1 MAHPEH
7 SRSAVVAA
15 MVCSAA
21 MSAQFVA
28 GKAARDALFLA
39 TADVTALPAM
49 VALTAVASIGL
60 VALSS
65 LAFRRMRPAR
75 LVTLAFGA
83 SALFLL
89 LDWITLD
96 LSPGLVARALYVQVS
111 GLGPLLGSGFWLLAV
126 EHFHPR
132 AARRHFGQIT
142 AVGTLA
148 GLGGALLAERV
159 GAMFG
164 IASMLPVLALL
175 NGVCAISVRRFAP
188 ADHDQRPSA
197 EALDSLPE
205 LAPESPQSGLRA
217 LARVPYL
224 QNLALLVLLG
234 TVAATLADYVF
245 KANAV
250 EAFGRGDALLRF
262 FAIYYAAVSLVS
274 FVVQTTAGGLALE
287 RLGLAATVST
297 PSVALAAGA
306 LASVAVPGLDGVMMA
321 RGAESVLR
329 GSLFKTAYE
338 IFFTPVA
345 PQDKR
350 AAKSIIDVGLDRMGD
365 AAGAG
370 VITAVL
376 ALPGSP
382 SSRLMLVTFACSV
395 AAVVVA
401 LRLGRGYI
409 RTLEQN
415 LLNRAI
421 ELDLDNVTD
430 LTTRTSMLRTQFL
443 VTQMETRATQAVP
456 IAAVPSTSPGVAS
469 QDPEVE
475 RLLALRS
482 RDAGRVRAALKASEE
497 LPGSLV
503 AHVIPLLAWDTAA
516 EEAMHALRTVAE
528 RHIGQLVDAFIDPN
542 QPFAVRRRLVR
553 VCSVC
558 TSQRAADGVILALDD
573 ARFEVRFHAG
583 RSLVAIVEKNALIR
597 IPRERMFD
605 LVRREVAV
613 SRPVWESHFLLDE
626 ADAGQF
632 PGSALERRASQS
644 QAPVVTFLSLVL
656 PAVPL
661 QVADHRHHAGDAG
674 LRGTALEYLEGVLP
688 PDIRERLWPFVDAES
703 VAARAVTPRT
713 RDEVLAELM
722 RSNESLRLDLG
733 QMGRRAGGRGAKD

>member
-1 MAHPEH
+1 
-7 SRSAVVAA
+7 

-39 TADVTALPAM
+39 NADVTMLPGV
-49 VALTAVASIGL
+49 VALTALVSIGL

-65 LAFRRMRPAR
+65 FAFRRMAPAR
-75 LVTLAFGA
+75 LVTAAFGA
-83 SALFLL
+83 SAVLLL
-89 LDWITLD
+89 LDWVAVGRA
-96 LSPGLVARALYVQVS
+96 PEFVARALYVQIS

-126 EHFHPR
+126 EHFNPR

-148 GLGGALLAERV
+148 GLGGALVAERV
-159 GAMFG
+159 GAIFG

-188 ADHDQRPSA
+188 DGHGLSPSS
-197 EALDSLPE
+197 EALDSAPE
-205 LAPESPQSGLRA
+205 LAAESPQSGLRA
-217 LARVPYL
+217 LAHAPYL

-245 KANAV
+245 KASAV

-274 FVVQTTAGGLALE
+274 FVVQTTAGALALE

-297 PSVALAAGA
+297 PSVALAAGV
-306 LASVAVPGLDGVMMA
+306 LGSMAVPGLDGVMMA
-321 RGAESVLR
+321 RGGESVLR

-350 AAKSIIDVGLDRMGD
+350 AAKSIIDVGVDRLGD
-365 AAGAG
+365 AVGAGAIAVAIAMPG
-370 VITAVL
+370 SSPGRLLLATFVCSVL
-376 ALPGSP
+376 A
-382 SSRLMLVTFACSV
+382 VI
-395 AAVVVA
+395 VA

-415 LLNRAI
+415 LVNRAI
-421 ELDLDNVTD
+421 ELDLDSVTD
-430 LTTRTSMLRTQFL
+430 LTTRTSVLRTLQIASPASP
-443 VTQMETRATQAVP
+443 QATAAMPAASPVVP
-456 IAAVPSTSPGVAS
+456 TTARGIVSE
-469 QDPEVE
+469 DPQVE
-475 RLLALRS
+475 QIMALRS
-482 RDAGRVRAALKASEE
+482 RDPARVRVALPRRGE
-497 LPGSLV
+497 LPAPLV
-503 AHVIPLLAWDTAA
+503 AHVIPLLAWDAVA
-516 EEAMHALRTVAE
+516 EDAMHALRTVAE

-558 TSQRAADGVILALDD
+558 TSQRAADGVLLALDD
-573 ARFEVRFHAG
+573 ARFEVRFHSG
-583 RSLVAIVEKNALIR
+583 RSLTAIVEKNALVR
-597 IPRERMFD
+597 IPREKIFD

-626 ADAGQF
+626 ADTGQF
-632 PGSALERRASQS
+632 VDAVLERRASQS
-644 QAPVVTFLSLVL
+644 LAHIFTLLSLVL

-661 QVADHRHHAGDAG
+661 QVAYRGLQSGDAG
-674 LRGTALEYLEGVLP
+674 LRGTSLEYLEGVLP
-688 PDIRERLWPFVDAES
+688 PDIRERLWPFLDAES
-703 VAARAVTPRT
+703 LAARAVRSRT

-722 RSNESLRLDLG
+722 RSNESLRIDLR
-733 QMGRRAGGRGAKD
+733 QAGRKPGPGAKD